1 MKTSEKLTTN
11 TQGIDITGHTETDT
25 LNVSGVSTFVET
37 VKASDRLEVD
47 GVTDSDELT
56 VTGVSTFSGQ
66 VGFTTHVD
74 ILDDVRLRIGND
86 QDLEIFHNSSNNNTI
101 IQETTGGN
109 LVIKGSNL
117 FLQSANGE
125 DFFKGDAD
133 GAVELYYDDSKKF
146 ETTGIGVSILS
157 GID

>member
-1 MKTSEKLTTN
+1 MLVHLRQHSRYSDGIAKLYFENSEKLTTN

-47 GVTDSDELT
+47 GVTDLDELT

-74 ILDDVRLRIGND
+74 ILDDVRLRIGDD
-86 QDLEIFHNSSNNNTI
+86 QDLENFP
-101 IQETTGGN
+101 Q
-109 LVIKGSNL
+109 L
-117 FLQSANGE
+117 
-125 DFFKGDAD
+125 
-133 GAVELYYDDSKKF
+133 
-146 ETTGIGVSILS
+146 
-157 GID
+157 